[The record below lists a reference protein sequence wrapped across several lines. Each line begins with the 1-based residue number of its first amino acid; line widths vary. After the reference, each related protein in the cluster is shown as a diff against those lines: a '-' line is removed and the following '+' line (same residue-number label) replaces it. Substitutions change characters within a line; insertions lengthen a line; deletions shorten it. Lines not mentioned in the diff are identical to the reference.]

1 MTDITCRERPLMEM
15 AERAPSLPR
24 AARATIAMLER
35 IKGGRLT
42 LHLPDG
48 SEQHFGEAGG
58 PAASFTVHDWSVF
71 DAALARGDVG
81 FGEAYVDGL
90 WDSPDPAALLTLL
103 VNNREA
109 IAEALHGQWLAL
121 VGARLKHRFNANT
134 RDGSRRNIMAH
145 YDLGNDFYARWLDET
160 MSYSAALFSDDDA
173 RSLADAQR
181 AKYRR
186 ILRRL
191 DIRPGQHILE
201 IGCGWGGFAE
211 VAAGEYGARVTGV
224 TLSPAQ
230 LEYAQQRIA
239 AAGLADSVELRLQ
252 DYRDLGGQFDA
263 IVSIEMFEAVGEAY
277 WPTYFEKLQ
286 ALLPPGGR
294 AVVQTI
300 TMREAHYEAY
310 RKGTDFIQQHVF
322 PGGMLP
328 SKSLFIRGAWDKGLM
343 VRDAFAFG
351 GDYAKTLAVWAERF
365 EDEWPEID
373 GQESG
378 GKKFDEGFHRL
389 WRFYL
394 AYCEAGFAS
403 GQTDVV
409 QFELERSS

>member
-1 MTDITCRERPLMEM
+1 LNDTLCRESPLLDLAARQPAM
-15 AERAPSLPR
+15 PR
-24 AARATIAMLER
+24 SARATIAMLEK
-35 IKGGRLT
+35 IAGGRLT

-48 SEQHFGEAGG
+48 SERHFGEAGA

-71 DAALARGDVG
+71 DDALARGDVG
-81 FGEAYVDGL
+81 FGEAYVDGC

-109 IAEALHGQWLAL
+109 IADALHGQWVAL

-160 MSYSAALFSDDDA
+160 MSYSAALFSDASQRD
-173 RSLADAQR
+173 LAEAQR

-211 VAAGEYGARVTGV
+211 VAAAEYGARVTGV

-230 LEYAQQRIA
+230 LEFATRRIV
-239 AAGLADSVELRLQ
+239 AAGLSERVELRLQ

-277 WPTYFEKLQ
+277 WPVYFATLQ

-294 AVVQTI
+294 AVVQSI
-300 TMREAHYEAY
+300 TMGEAHYDSY

-351 GDYAKTLAVWAERF
+351 ADYAKTLAIWATRFEQAWPAIAGRNSAGKDFDERF
-365 EDEWPEID
+365 R
-373 GQESG
+373 
-378 GKKFDEGFHRL
+378 RL

-394 AYCEAGFAS
+394 AYCEAGFSS

-409 QFELERSS
+409 QFELERAS